1 MTFWK
6 QKKPPLKASP
16 EPPPRAKTTK
26 KTKKRSGKPVPFE
39 IKAMAMEAIIS
50 GADRG
55 DVAQVAGVQPCT
67 IDRWLN
73 IYKHEGLGGLCSRPS
88 TISASKV
95 CRALEERIIRH
106 RQENPDHGVRRVH
119 DELRNNEA
127 LDISPEKI
135 RQVVNGAG
143 LGGKPVKSK
152 RRPPQ
157 IRRFERKV
165 PNAMWQIDIFT
176 FELKRMYK
184 AYLIGIIDDHSR
196 YMVGWGL
203 FRQQTA
209 TSVLEVVKGAIGE
222 WGAPAEILSD
232 NGRQFVAWRGTTK
245 FQKVLKQQGIQH
257 VRSAPRHPMTLGKIE
272 RFWQTIWK
280 EFLYEATF
288 ASFADACQRVDNW
301 MAFYNH
307 KRPHQ
312 GIGGACPADRFY
324 GMAND
329 IEMARSQG
337 CRENSERL
345 ALGQEPKPPLYLFG
359 RLGGTDVRVVRKGED
374 IELKVGESIHE
385 VARLSADMEGD
396 HVGTQTPEMA
406 EPGRSPEVRSGRAG
420 PQTRHFGDGP
430 LQDVR
435 RQPADLVPG
444 DGPGGQ
450 GCDRGVEPEASWT
463 PCDPRRA
470 EGTGELTCPEQTARI
485 GSETGTSEER
495 GGSGDAG
502 TSPEGG
508 TPAEDGEGEK
518 NRPQKRHHQTHEWL

>member
-1 MTFWK
+1 MAFWK
-6 QKKPPLKASP
+6 SNKPLLKATAVAP
-16 EPPPRAKTTK
+16 TKAKSTK
-26 KTKKRSGKPVPFE
+26 KTKRRTGKPVPFE
-39 IKAMAMEAIIS
+39 IKALAMEAIVS
-50 GADRG
+50 GADRA

-73 IYKHEGLGGLCSRPS
+73 IFNKEGLGGLCSRPS
-88 TISASKV
+88 TISASKI
-95 CRALEERIIRH
+95 CSALEERIIRH
-106 RQENPDHGVRRVH
+106 RKENPEHGVRRIH

-135 RQVVNGAG
+135 RQVVNAAG

-157 IRRFERKV
+157 IRRFERKL

-209 TSVLEVVKGAIGE
+209 ASVLEVVKGAIGE

-232 NGRQFVAWRGTTK
+232 NGRQFVAWRGTTR

-280 EFLYEATF
+280 EFLFEATF
-288 ASFADACQRVDNW
+288 ASFADACQRLDNW
-301 MAFYNH
+301 VAFYNH

-324 GMAND
+324 GVVND
-329 IEMARSQG
+329 VEMARRHG

-359 RLGGTDVRVVRKGED
+359 RLGDTDVRVVRQGED

-385 VARLSADMEGD
+385 VAHLSADMEGG
-396 HVGTQTPEMA
+396 HVGEQSAEME
-406 EPGRSPEVRSGRAG
+406 EPGRSPEVRSGRAC
-420 PQTRHFGDGP
+420 PQTGHFGDRP

-435 RQPADLVPG
+435 RLPADPVPS
-444 DGPGGQ
+444 DRPSGQ
-450 GCDRGVEPEASWT
+450 SGNRGTQPEEAWP
-463 PCDPRRA
+463 PCDPR
-470 EGTGELTCPEQTARI
+470 GTERNGGPSCPEQEVGI
-485 GSETGTSEER
+485 GPETGAPEER
-495 GGSGDAG
+495 SRSCDVG

-508 TPAEDGEGEK
+508 TAAADSSGKKKPV
-518 NRPQKRHHQTHEWL
+518 PKRRAQSHEWL